1 MSRQFRTSTSSTR
14 NYAAGGLTAGR
25 SSRGGSS
32 NFSTSQRGGQGRR
45 PTRSSGSGRSSG
57 SDAPNPAATI
67 FKATPFVEAETFGEL
82 DLPAAIVERLAYEGI
97 IKPFPIQSATVADA
111 VAGRD
116 VLGRAETGSGKT
128 LAFGLPML
136 ARLARRPVTPYRPLG
151 LVLVPTREL
160 AMQVVDALTPIARGV
175 GVELL
180 LVAGGLPIGKQ
191 MNHLQRGVHIVV
203 ATPGRLTDLVD
214 RGAAR
219 LDKVEIVVLDE
230 ADRMADMGFL
240 PVVTAFLEDCPRDGQ
255 RLLFSATLDKDVNV
269 LVRRHMHDP
278 VVRSISPT
286 TASVATMSH
295 HVLVVSADDKADV
308 TAHVANREGRSIL
321 FVRTK
326 HGADRMA
333 KALRTRGVLAASL
346 HGDKTQSA
354 RTKVLDQFRD
364 GTVPV
369 LVATDV
375 AARGIHVDDVGLV
388 LHVDPPASSKDY
400 LHRSGR
406 TARAGGSGTV
416 VMLAL
421 PQQRREVDDIIRD
434 AGVRAEQ
441 TVISAKTDVLS
452 GITGARVPSGIPVNE
467 PSGPRESSRRPGRGR
482 SPGGRNP
489 RTPVGGAGRGRRTS
503 GSGYR
508 SA

>member
-1 MSRQFRTSTSSTR
+1 MSRST
-14 NYAAGGLTAGR
+14 
-25 SSRGGSS
+25 
-32 NFSTSQRGGQGRR
+32 
-45 PTRSSGSGRSSG
+45 
-57 SDAPNPAATI
+57 APASVASA
-67 FKATPFVEAETFGEL
+67 FKPTPFVEADTFGEL
-82 DLPAAIVERLAYEGI
+82 NLPQSIVDRLAYEGI

-116 VLGRAETGSGKT
+116 VLGRAQTGSGKT

-160 AMQVVDALTPIARGV
+160 AMQVVDALAPIARGV

-203 ATPGRLTDLVD
+203 ATPGRLTDLVE

-219 LDKVEIVVLDE
+219 LDQVEIVVLDE

-240 PVVTAFLEDCPRDGQ
+240 PVVTAFLEDCPPDGQ
-255 RLLFSATLDKDVNV
+255 RLLFSATLDRDVDV
-269 LVRRHMHDP
+269 VVRRHMHDP
-278 VVRSISPT
+278 VVRSIAPT
-286 TASVATMSH
+286 TASVESMSH

-421 PQQRREVDDIIRD
+421 PQQRREVDDLIRD
-434 AGVRAEQ
+434 AGVRAQQ

-467 PSGPRESSRRPGRGR
+467 PSGPRESSRRPGYGR
-482 SPGGRNP
+482 NSGGRNP
-489 RTPVGGAGRGRRTS
+489 RTPVSGGGRGRRTS
-503 GSGYR
+503 GSYR
-508 SA
+508 AA

>member
-1 MSRQFRTSTSSTR
+1 VFT
-14 NYAAGGLTAGR
+14 
-25 SSRGGSS
+25 
-32 NFSTSQRGGQGRR
+32 
-45 PTRSSGSGRSSG
+45 P
-57 SDAPNPAATI
+57 
-67 FKATPFVEAETFGEL
+67 TPFVDAASFAELG
-82 DLPAAIVERLAYEGI
+82 LPTAIVERLAYEGI

-111 VAGRD
+111 LAGRD
-116 VLGRAETGSGKT
+116 VLGRAQTGSGKT

-136 ARLARRPVTPYRPLG
+136 ARLARRPPAPYRPLG

-160 AMQVVDALTPIARGV
+160 AMQVVDALAPIARGV
-175 GVELL
+175 GVDVL

-191 MNHLQRGVHIVV
+191 MNALQRGVHIVV

-214 RGAAR
+214 RGAAN
-219 LDKVEIVVLDE
+219 LDAVEVVVLDE

-240 PVVTAFLEDCPRDGQ
+240 PVVTAFLLDCPSDGQ
-255 RLLFSATLDKDVNV
+255 RLLFSATLDRDVDV
-269 LVRRHMHDP
+269 LVHRHMHDP

-286 TASVATMSH
+286 TASVESMSH

>member
-1 MSRQFRTSTSSTR
+1 LSRQFRTSTSSTR
-14 NYAAGGLTAGR
+14 DYSPGRSTAGR
-25 SSRGGSS
+25 PGRGGSS
-32 NFSTSQRGGQGRR
+32 AAVQSQRGGHRRR
-45 PTRSSGSGRSSG
+45 PNRSPGSSGTGRST
-57 SDAPNPAATI
+57 APAEAVTD
-67 FKATPFVEAETFGEL
+67 FKVTPFVEAETFGEL
-82 DLPAAIVERLAYEGI
+82 GLPTAIVERLAYVGI
-97 IKPFPIQSATVADA
+97 TKPFPIQSATVADA

-160 AMQVVDALTPIARGV
+160 AMQVVDALAPIARGV

-191 MNHLQRGVHIVV
+191 MNHLHRGVHIVV
-203 ATPGRLTDLVD
+203 ATPGRLTDLIE

-219 LDKVEIVVLDE
+219 LDQVEIIVLDE

-255 RLLFSATLDKDVNV
+255 RLLFSATLDRDVDV

-333 KALRTRGVLAASL
+333 KSLRSRGVLAASL

-354 RTKVLDQFRD
+354 RTKVLDRFRD

-421 PQQRREVDDIIRD
+421 PQQRREVDDLIRD

-441 TVISAKTDVLS
+441 TTISSRTNVLS
-452 GITGARVPSGIPVNE
+452 GLTGARVPSGIPVLE
-467 PSGPRESSRRPGRGR
+467 PSAPRESPRRSGRGR
-482 SPGGRNP
+482 RPAGQNP
-489 RTPVGGAGRGRRTS
+489 RTPAGGGGRGGRTN
-503 GSGYR
+503 GSYR
-508 SA
+508 AA

>member
-14 NYAAGGLTAGR
+14 NYAAGGSSAGR
-25 SSRGGSS
+25 SRGGSS
-32 NFSTSQRGGQGRR
+32 GFSSSQRGGQSSRSNRSSG
-45 PTRSSGSGRSSG
+45 SSGSGRSTG
-57 SDAPNPAATI
+57 PAQTATI
-67 FKATPFVEAETFGEL
+67 FKATPFVEVDTFGEL
-82 DLPAAIVERLAYEGI
+82 DLPKAIVERLAFEGI

-160 AMQVVDALTPIARGV
+160 AMQVVDALLPIARGV
-175 GVELL
+175 GVEIL

-191 MNHLQRGVHIVV
+191 MSHLQRGIHIVV

-255 RLLFSATLDKDVNV
+255 RLLFSATLDGDVDV
-269 LVRRHMHDP
+269 LVRRHMNDP
-278 VVRSISPT
+278 VVRAIAQT
-286 TASVATMSH
+286 TASVAAMSH

-333 KALRTRGVLAASL
+333 KSLRSKGVLAASL

-406 TARAGGSGTV
+406 TARAGGTGTV
-416 VMLAL
+416 VMLVL
-421 PQQRREVDDIIRD
+421 PQQRREVDDLIRQ

-441 TVISAKTDVLS
+441 TVISSKTEVLG

-467 PSGPRESSRRPGRGR
+467 PSGPRESSRRPAYGRG
-482 SPGGRNP
+482 PGARNP
-489 RTPVGGAGRGRRTS
+489 RTPVHGGGRGRRTS
-503 GSGYR
+503 GSHR
-508 SA
+508 AA